1 MDVYHVYCERN
12 PPQKTIDTKVPPYVK
27 IAHTAITPHCL
38 NCLHS
43 LHCLHSSMYMPT
55 YIAAWLYSF
64 LGFGE
69 KKERVVCGL
78 SGYPLDCSAST
89 LLAQPCSCMEDFA
102 IL

>member
-43 LHCLHSSMYMPT
+43 LHCLHSLK
-55 YIAAWLYSF
+55 IAVRANTMCVTHVRNIMVLHHVYWHVHY
-64 LGFGE
+64 
-69 KKERVVCGL
+69 VC
-78 SGYPLDCSAST
+78 
-89 LLAQPCSCMEDFA
+89 
-102 IL
+102 